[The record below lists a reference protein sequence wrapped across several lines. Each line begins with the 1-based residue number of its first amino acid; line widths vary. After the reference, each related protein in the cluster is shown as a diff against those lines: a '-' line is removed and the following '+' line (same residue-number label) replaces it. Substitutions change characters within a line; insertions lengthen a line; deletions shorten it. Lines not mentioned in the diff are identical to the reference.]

1 MGKGLKSFADWRLR
15 ENLREYDYYFNKY
28 RQLLLSMFVWEGLPD
43 GISARFI
50 EEKLFDLGQ
59 VIFFKSKEMGFYVVS
74 CATQIGFNCYGE
86 PTSYRAYSIDGSINE
101 IVHADDCIPIWNDI
115 FRSGNADKVHFF
127 AKRLSNIEKT
137 IDVNLEQLKQ
147 PYIVA
152 CPEGQKISVEQF
164 FKKKTN
170 GEPYIFVSDDFNTM
184 NSITV
189 LQTGV
194 QNYTKDLQDLKH
206 LKESEALTTFGIN
219 NVNIAK
225 RERLVSGEAE
235 QNDEQIAINK
245 NSMYQARINAVKQIN
260 EKFGLEISVSID
272 NSIIERWESEGN
284 E

>member
-28 RQLLLSMFVWEGLPD
+28 RQLLMSMFVWEGLPD

-59 VIFFKSKEMGFYVVS
+59 VIFFKSSESGFYVVT
-74 CATQIGFNCYGE
+74 CATPLGLNNYGE
-86 PTSYRAYSIDGSINE
+86 PTAYRAYSIDGSINE
-101 IVHADDCIPIWNDI
+101 IVYADDCIPIWNDI
-115 FRSGNADKVHFF
+115 FRCGNADKVHFF

-152 CPEGQKISVEQF
+152 CPEGQKVSVAQF
-164 FKKKTN
+164 FEKKTN

-189 LQTGV
+189 LQTGI

-245 NSMYQARINAVKQIN
+245 NSMYQARLNAVKQIN

-272 NSIIERWESEGN
+272 NDIVERWESEGN